1 MFPVKSIFA
10 ALALAVA
17 APLTFASSAYA
28 QGTTVIVIDRTQI
41 LTQSKAGQDVRTKI
55 QGIEQAMQAE
65 LQPSATQLQTEG
77 DAIEAKTANMTPEA
91 MRADAA
97 LKTEVENY
105 ARKANDFNRRRQIA
119 AQELALTERKALID
133 LNNALV
139 PVLRE
144 VVAENSANIILDDVD
159 FASTIT
165 RDVFQMCTNSGQS
178 CNAPTRMLVPSV
190 RMDEAAEIAKS
201 AAENVKVGDP
211 NAPDTT
217 IGPVVSEVQFNR
229 IQGLIEKGIEEGA
242 RLECGG
248 PGRPDGLNAG
258 YYVRPTVFSHVTND
272 MTIAR
277 EEIFGPVLSLIGY
290 EDDDDAVRIA
300 NDTSYGLSGYVSG
313 TGERAR
319 DVARRIRTG
328 NVHLNGAP
336 VDNKAPFGG
345 YKQSGNG
352 REWGRYGF
360 EEFLE
365 VKAIM
370 GYNS

>member
-144 VVAENSANIILDDVD
+144 VVAENSANIILDR
-159 FASTIT
+159 S
-165 RDVFQMCTNSGQS
+165 
-178 CNAPTRMLVPSV
+178 SV
-190 RMDEAAEIAKS
+190 IFSDEATDVTASVLAKLD
-201 AAENVKVGDP
+201 AATP
-211 NAPDTT
+211 
-217 IGPVVSEVQFNR
+217 
-229 IQGLIEKGIEEGA
+229 
-242 RLECGG
+242 
-248 PGRPDGLNAG
+248 
-258 YYVRPTVFSHVTND
+258 
-272 MTIAR
+272 TIAVTR
-277 EEIFGPVLSLIGY
+277 QKLP
-290 EDDDDAVRIA
+290 
-300 NDTSYGLSGYVSG
+300 TQQ
-313 TGERAR
+313 
-319 DVARRIRTG
+319 
-328 NVHLNGAP
+328 P
-336 VDNKAPFGG
+336 
-345 YKQSGNG
+345 QQ
-352 REWGRYGF
+352 
-360 EEFLE
+360 
-365 VKAIM
+365 
-370 GYNS
+370 